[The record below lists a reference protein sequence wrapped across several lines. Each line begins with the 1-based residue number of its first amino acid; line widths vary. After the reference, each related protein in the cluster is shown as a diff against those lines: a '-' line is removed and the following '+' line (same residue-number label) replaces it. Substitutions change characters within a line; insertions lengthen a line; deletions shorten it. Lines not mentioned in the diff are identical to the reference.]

1 MNVGPL
7 ARTRADYLDRGLTPH
22 LLAISKDGLRA
33 KSMQPVFPVR
43 LLCLSWVVHTHG
55 MTDAYIP
62 VCCSPRYNSPPPELT
77 MNALEV
83 ITGL

>member
-43 LLCLSWVVHTHG
+43 LLCLLWVMYTNG
-55 MTDAYIP
+55 MPDAYVP
-62 VCCSPRYNSPPPELT
+62 VCYSAHDISPTS
-77 MNALEV
+77 
-83 ITGL
+83 